1 MRVLMTT
8 DTVGG
13 VWTYTTELT
22 AGLLQRGAA
31 VALVTVG
38 RAPGAAQTK
47 WLERNRARWNG
58 SFRWEMSVAPLEW
71 MSNNQRAF
79 LDLAP
84 QVLRLAQ
91 DFGADLLHSNQ
102 FCFGALPVPAPRLV
116 VAHSDVHS
124 WAAACRGKSLEPSAW
139 LDSYSALATAGLRRA
154 TAVVAPTRWMLGALA
169 ANFELPRSTYVI
181 ANGRTLPEPALRS
194 THKLQAMTAGR
205 LWDEAKNLQ
214 LLKDVRAPFPIF
226 IAGEAQRESQESLS
240 MPSGITMLG
249 SLEQD
254 ELLALFH
261 ESAIY
266 ICTSRYEPFGLAPL
280 EAALCGC
287 AVLANDIPSLREV
300 WGDGALYFRDA
311 SSLSARLLQLSRDP
325 QQLVAAQHRSWQRAQ
340 RYTAAVMV
348 EQYLTLYRTILTKR
362 ESTIDVA

>member
-1 MRVLMTT
+1 
-8 DTVGG
+8 
-13 VWTYTTELT
+13 
-22 AGLLQRGAA
+22 
-31 VALVTVG
+31 
-38 RAPGAAQTK
+38 
-47 WLERNRARWNG
+47 
-58 SFRWEMSVAPLEW
+58 
-71 MSNNQRAF
+71 
-79 LDLAP
+79 
-84 QVLRLAQ
+84 
-91 DFGADLLHSNQ
+91 
-102 FCFGALPVPAPRLV
+102 
-116 VAHSDVHS
+116 
-124 WAAACRGKSLEPSAW
+124 
-139 LDSYSALATAGLRRA
+139 
-154 TAVVAPTRWMLGALA
+154 
-169 ANFELPRSTYVI
+169 
-181 ANGRTLPEPALRS
+181 
-194 THKLQAMTAGR
+194 
-205 LWDEAKNLQ
+205 
-214 LLKDVRAPFPIF
+214 
-226 IAGEAQRESQESLS
+226 